1 MSHEDVTRHAVSSH
15 VLLRTGGRGTAP
27 CTHATADCHQP
38 QQQRNHRP
46 HRHLRQPAGSPCLR
60 LALRLLTRTRT
71 GFTPAAH
78 TVTRTHAR
86 THARSQTSHTDA
98 LTSFSV
104 WVLPKRSSPTSVQRR
119 RRGSTASADG
129 ASPRCLGPRWL
140 DWIHV
145 SRFVTMRTGRHPLP
159 SRPGCPTPA
168 VLSGPSPPHLSRK
181 GK

>member
-46 HRHLRQPAGSPCLR
+46 HRHLRPPAGSPCLR

-119 RRGSTASADG
+119 RGGSTHPRTVLPPVVSAHGGSTGSTCRD
-129 ASPRCLGPRWL
+129 SLRCALAGTLCRVDL
-140 DWIHV
+140 
-145 SRFVTMRTGRHPLP
+145 
-159 SRPGCPTPA
+159 A
-168 VLSGPSPPHLSRK
+168 VLLRQSCLDRHHRI
-181 GK
+181 